1 MPPGARC
8 IVAVG
13 CILAGDGDGGA
24 TAVPVVMTPV
34 KPGPAVVAALPEV
47 SVVVTALL
55 LWLTAASGDGATG
68 ALAVPVGTV
77 AMPTMA
83 AALRIF

>member
-13 CILAGDGDGGA
+13 CILAGDGDSGA

-47 SVVVTALL
+47 SVVDTALL
-55 LWLTAASGDGATG
+55 L
-68 ALAVPVGTV
+68 
-77 AMPTMA
+77 
-83 AALRIF
+83 